1 MKEPPVVL
9 PPLKLHKGAKY
20 TYVFTYRGVW
30 EPAVKDEAGNIIK
43 KGRARSV
50 DRKTV
55 GKIDD
60 GQHTGVIKFYDAFL
74 NDYPEL
80 KNYIVI
86 RNSDGTFT
94 FNKRSEVADNAK
106 ATIESSIDTNH
117 KPPKPTAAAT
127 ATATTAAAA
136 TATTAAA
143 SSATTTTAAAAS
155 DTAAVV
161 TSASAGANA
170 AIPVVLPPLKLHKG
184 AKYTYVFTYRGV
196 WEPAVKDEA
205 GNIIKKGRARS
216 VDRKTVGKIDDGQHT
231 GVIKFYDAFLKDYP
245 ELKNYIVVRN
255 SDGTFTFHKLSEKEI
270 HANAALETAFDTNHK
285 TINKPQKLTAAATA
299 TAAAATAAAAAVAS
313 ASASAGANDVTV
325 ADAKSN
331 AYGVFLGTKKAGAIV
346 YLDHLSYKTGVRA
359 ALIKA
364 FSESTDAKLR
374 NATKFANFIET
385 VLYSMLISGEN
396 TLDSLPKFCSEYV
409 LANGVLSN
417 KTTLLKCINQI
428 DEAFVEKFNQNFIQ
442 EYLKNNSDSY
452 KALKNGLMVF
462 ATSTEI
468 DNALHSQLNIQ
479 FICDADKSLLPI
491 CYEVGSTSA
500 GTGASAISSN
510 SNKALPLVDVKN
522 KFAPYDISPDKVCIV
537 ADKEYY
543 SDDNIASLLRSGETF
558 IFNCKL
564 VDGTVVQEVIDKAIS
579 QNIYGNSSF
588 SELKSATTTC
598 ESFTR
603 AYRYDESSV
612 QDKRDCKKATA
623 EIRYHVFFDSEIHFS
638 AVKKLKETLC
648 KLSNSVKNGKKLT
661 PKDEELLKKYSNYD
675 LSKYVE
681 GKPNP
686 SPEYSATALEQ
697 ATKYE
702 GFWVLA
708 TNDFNLTSAKVLERY
723 KSLQAVDTLM
733 HSTNEL
739 VVGSSKAK
747 QGINL
752 HSHIFLQYVVAIFKA
767 AIRHDIDRANTN
779 VGSSI
784 LNVPTDNSS
793 SYQAVFEA
801 LNGITVDE
809 YANGIVC
816 KPIAEAHALILKCL
830 GVPIPKSML

>member
-9 PPLKLHKGAKY
+9 PPLKLHKGAKH

-106 ATIESSIDTNH
+106 ATIESALDTNH
-117 KPPKPTAAAT
+117 KPTQPT
-127 ATATTAAAA
+127 AAA

-143 SSATTTTAAAAS
+143 TA
-155 DTAAVV
+155 V

-184 AKYTYVFTYRGV
+184 AKHTYVFTYRGV

-205 GNIIKKGRARS
+205 GNIIKKGQTRS

-270 HANAALETAFDTNHK
+270 HANATLETAFDTNHK
-285 TINKPQKLTAAATA
+285 TIIKPPKLTAAASA
-299 TAAAATAAAAAVAS
+299 TAAVAS
-313 ASASAGANDVTV
+313 AGANAVTV

-346 YLDHLSYKTGVRA
+346 YLDHLSDKTGVRA

-364 FSESTDAKLR
+364 FSESTDAKLH
-374 NATKFANFIET
+374 NAIKFANFIET

-409 LANGVLSN
+409 LANGVLGN
-417 KTTLLKCINQI
+417 KTTLLKYINQI
-428 DEAFVEKFNQNFIQ
+428 DEAFVEKFHQNFVQ
-442 EYLKNNSDSY
+442 DYLKSNSDSN
-452 KALKNGLMVF
+452 KALKNGLTVF

-468 DNALHSQLNIQ
+468 DSALHSQLNIQ

-500 GTGASAISSN
+500 GTGTGTGASAISSN
-510 SNKALPLVDVKN
+510 SNKPLPLVDVKN

-564 VDGTVVQEVIDKAIS
+564 GDGTVVQEVIEQAIS

-638 AVKKLKETLC
+638 AVKKLKDTLC
-648 KLSNSVKNGKKLT
+648 ELSDAVENGKKLT

-686 SPEYSATALEQ
+686 YPEFSSIKVEEN
-697 ATKYE
+697 TKYE

-767 AIRHDIDRANTN
+767 AIRHDIDRANVN

-784 LNVPTDNSS
+784 LHVPTDNSS

-801 LNGITVDE
+801 LNVITVDE

-816 KPIAEAHALILKCL
+816 KPIAEEHALILKCL

>member
-1 MKEPPVVL
+1 M
-9 PPLKLHKGAKY
+9 
-20 TYVFTYRGVW
+20 
-30 EPAVKDEAGNIIK
+30 
-43 KGRARSV
+43 
-50 DRKTV
+50 
-55 GKIDD
+55 
-60 GQHTGVIKFYDAFL
+60 
-74 NDYPEL
+74 
-80 KNYIVI
+80 
-86 RNSDGTFT
+86 
-94 FNKRSEVADNAK
+94 
-106 ATIESSIDTNH
+106 
-117 KPPKPTAAAT
+117 
-127 ATATTAAAA
+127 
-136 TATTAAA
+136 
-143 SSATTTTAAAAS
+143 
-155 DTAAVV
+155 
-161 TSASAGANA
+161 
-170 AIPVVLPPLKLHKG
+170 
-184 AKYTYVFTYRGV
+184 
-196 WEPAVKDEA
+196 
-205 GNIIKKGRARS
+205 
-216 VDRKTVGKIDDGQHT
+216 
-231 GVIKFYDAFLKDYP
+231 
-245 ELKNYIVVRN
+245 
-255 SDGTFTFHKLSEKEI
+255 
-270 HANAALETAFDTNHK
+270 
-285 TINKPQKLTAAATA
+285 INKPQKLTAAASATA

-313 ASASAGANDVTV
+313 ASAGANAVTV

-331 AYGVFLGTKKAGAIV
+331 AYGVFLGTKKSGAIV
-346 YLDHLSYKTGVRA
+346 YLDHLSDKTGVRA

-364 FSESTDAKLR
+364 FSESTNAKLR
-374 NATKFANFIET
+374 DATKFANLIET

-409 LANGVLSN
+409 LANGVLGN
-417 KTTLLKCINQI
+417 KTTLLKYINQI
-428 DEAFVEKFNQNFIQ
+428 DEAFVEKFHQNFVQ
-442 EYLKNNSDSY
+442 DYLKSNSDSN
-452 KALKNGLMVF
+452 KALKNGLTVF

-468 DNALHSQLNIQ
+468 DSALHSQLNIQ

-500 GTGASAISSN
+500 GTGTGTGASAISSN
-510 SNKALPLVDVKN
+510 SNKALPLVDVKH

-564 VDGTVVQEVIDKAIS
+564 GDGTVVQEVIEQAIS

-638 AVKKLKETLC
+638 AVKKLKDTLC
-648 KLSNSVKNGKKLT
+648 ELSDAVENGKNLT

-686 SPEYSATALEQ
+686 YPEFSSIKVEEN
-697 ATKYE
+697 TKYE

-723 KSLQAVDTLM
+723 KSLQAVDTSI
-733 HSTNEL
+733 HGTNEF

>member
-1 MKEPPVVL
+1 MI
-9 PPLKLHKGAKY
+9 
-20 TYVFTYRGVW
+20 
-30 EPAVKDEAGNIIK
+30 N
-43 KGRARSV
+43 
-50 DRKTV
+50 
-55 GKIDD
+55 
-60 GQHTGVIKFYDAFL
+60 
-74 NDYPEL
+74 
-80 KNYIVI
+80 
-86 RNSDGTFT
+86 
-94 FNKRSEVADNAK
+94 
-106 ATIESSIDTNH
+106 
-117 KPPKPTAAAT
+117 KPPK
-127 ATATTAAAA
+127 
-136 TATTAAA
+136 
-143 SSATTTTAAAAS
+143 
-155 DTAAVV
+155 
-161 TSASAGANA
+161 
-170 AIPVVLPPLKLHKG
+170 L
-184 AKYTYVFTYRGV
+184 
-196 WEPAVKDEA
+196 
-205 GNIIKKGRARS
+205 
-216 VDRKTVGKIDDGQHT
+216 
-231 GVIKFYDAFLKDYP
+231 
-245 ELKNYIVVRN
+245 
-255 SDGTFTFHKLSEKEI
+255 
-270 HANAALETAFDTNHK
+270 
-285 TINKPQKLTAAATA
+285 
-299 TAAAATAAAAAVAS
+299 TAAAATAAAAAAV
-313 ASASAGANDVTV
+313 ASASAGANAVTV

-346 YLDHLSYKTGVRA
+346 YLDHLSDKTGVRA

-364 FSESTDAKLR
+364 FSESTDAKLH
-374 NATKFANFIET
+374 NAIKFANFIET

-409 LANGVLSN
+409 LANGVLGN
-417 KTTLLKCINQI
+417 KTTLLKYINQI
-428 DEAFVEKFNQNFIQ
+428 DEAFVEKFHQNFVQ
-442 EYLKNNSDSY
+442 DYLKSNSDSN
-452 KALKNGLMVF
+452 KALKNGLTVF

-500 GTGASAISSN
+500 GAGTGAIAISSN

-564 VDGTVVQEVIDKAIS
+564 GDGTVVQEVIEQAIS

-603 AYRYDESSV
+603 AYRHDGTSV
-612 QDKRDCKKATA
+612 QDKMDCKKATA

-638 AVKKLKETLC
+638 AAKKLKDTLC
-648 KLSNSVKNGKKLT
+648 ELSDAVENGKKLT

-681 GKPNP
+681 GKTNP
-686 SPEYSATALEQ
+686 APEFSFIKVEEN
-697 ATKYE
+697 TKYE

-723 KSLQAVDTLM
+723 KSLQAVDTSM
-733 HSTNEL
+733 HGTNEL

-767 AIRHDIDRANTN
+767 AIRHDIDRANAN

-801 LNGITVDE
+801 LNVITVDE

-816 KPIAEAHALILKCL
+816 KPIAEEHALIIKCL

>member
-1 MKEPPVVL
+1 M
-9 PPLKLHKGAKY
+9 
-20 TYVFTYRGVW
+20 
-30 EPAVKDEAGNIIK
+30 
-43 KGRARSV
+43 
-50 DRKTV
+50 

-80 KNYIVI
+80 KNYIVT

-106 ATIESSIDTNH
+106 ATIESALDTNH
-117 KPPKPTAAAT
+117 KPTKPTAAAT
-127 ATATTAAAA
+127 ATATTAASA

-143 SSATTTTAAAAS
+143 TATAAAA
-155 DTAAVV
+155 AV

-184 AKYTYVFTYRGV
+184 AKHTYVFTYRGV

-205 GNIIKKGRARS
+205 GNIIKKGQTRS

-255 SDGTFTFHKLSEKEI
+255 ADGTFTFHKLSEKEI
-270 HANAALETAFDTNHK
+270 HANATLETAFDINHN
-285 TINKPQKLTAAATA
+285 TINKPPKLTAAASASATA
-299 TAAAATAAAAAVAS
+299 TAAAATAAAAV
-313 ASASAGANDVTV
+313 ASASAGANAVTV

-374 NATKFANFIET
+374 DANKLANNIET

-409 LANGVLSN
+409 LANGVLGN
-417 KTTLLKCINQI
+417 KTTLLKYINQI
-428 DEAFVEKFNQNFIQ
+428 DEAFVEKFHQNFIQ
-442 EYLKNNSDSY
+442 EYLKNNSDSN

-500 GTGASAISSN
+500 GAGTGASAISSN
-510 SNKALPLVDVKN
+510 SNKALPLVDVKH
-522 KFAPYDISPDKVCIV
+522 KFAPYDISHDKVCIV

-564 VDGTVVQEVIDKAIS
+564 GDGTVVQEVIEQAIS
-579 QNIYGNSSF
+579 QNIYGNNSCF
-588 SELKSATTTC
+588 ELNSATTNYDA
-598 ESFTR
+598 FTS
-603 AYRYDESSV
+603 AYNSS
-612 QDKRDCKKATA
+612 DSNATKL
-623 EIRYHVFFDSEIHFS
+623 RYHVFFDSDIHFL
-638 AVKKLKETLC
+638 AVKNLNLQLC
-648 KLSNSVKNGKKLT
+648 KLRKSVMAGENLT
-661 PKDEELLKKYSNYD
+661 QNDKELIEQYSNYD

-686 SPEYSATALEQ
+686 YPEFSSIKVEEN
-697 ATKYE
+697 TKYE

-747 QGINL
+747 QGFDL

-767 AIRHDIDRANTN
+767 AIRHDIDRANAN

-801 LNGITVDE
+801 LNVITVDE

-816 KPIAEAHALILKCL
+816 KPIAEEHALILKCL

>member
-9 PPLKLHKGAKY
+9 PPLKLHKGAKH

-106 ATIESSIDTNH
+106 ATIESALDTNH
-117 KPPKPTAAAT
+117 KPTKPT
-127 ATATTAAAA
+127 AAA

-143 SSATTTTAAAAS
+143 TA
-155 DTAAVV
+155 V
-161 TSASAGANA
+161 TSSSAGANA

-184 AKYTYVFTYRGV
+184 AKHTYVFTYRGV

-205 GNIIKKGRARS
+205 GNIIKKGQTRS

-270 HANAALETAFDTNHK
+270 HANATLETAFDTNHK
-285 TINKPQKLTAAATA
+285 TLNKPPKL
-299 TAAAATAAAAAVAS
+299 TAAAAAVAS
-313 ASASAGANDVTV
+313 ASAGANAVTV

-346 YLDHLSYKTGVRA
+346 YLDHLSDKTGVRA

-364 FSESTDAKLR
+364 FSESTDAKLH
-374 NATKFANFIET
+374 NAIKFANFIET

-409 LANGVLSN
+409 LANGVLGN
-417 KTTLLKCINQI
+417 KTTLLKYINQI
-428 DEAFVEKFNQNFIQ
+428 DEAFVEKFHQNFIQ

-500 GTGASAISSN
+500 GAGTGASAISSN
-510 SNKALPLVDVKN
+510 SNKALPLVDVKH

-564 VDGTVVQEVIDKAIS
+564 GDGTVVQEVIEQAIS

-603 AYRYDESSV
+603 AYRHDESSV

-638 AVKKLKETLC
+638 AVKKLKDTLC
-648 KLSNSVKNGKKLT
+648 ELSDAVENGKKLT

-686 SPEYSATALEQ
+686 YPEFSSIKVEEN
-697 ATKYE
+697 TKYE

-723 KSLQAVDTLM
+723 KSLQAVDTSM
-733 HSTNEL
+733 HGTNEL

-767 AIRHDIDRANTN
+767 AIRHDIDRANVN

-784 LNVPTDNSS
+784 LHVPTDNSS

-801 LNGITVDE
+801 LNVITVDE

-816 KPIAEAHALILKCL
+816 KPIAEEHALILKCL

>member
-9 PPLKLHKGAKY
+9 PPLKLHKGAKH

-30 EPAVKDEAGNIIK
+30 EPAVKDEVGNIIK

-86 RNSDGTFT
+86 RNSDGSFT
-94 FNKRSEVADNAK
+94 FDKRSEVADNAK
-106 ATIESSIDTNH
+106 ATIESALDTNH
-117 KPPKPTAAAT
+117 KPTKPTAAAT
-127 ATATTAAAA
+127 ATAAAASSATATATATATTATATAAAA
-136 TATTAAA
+136 TA
-143 SSATTTTAAAAS
+143 
-155 DTAAVV
+155 V

-184 AKYTYVFTYRGV
+184 AKHTYVFTYRGV
-196 WEPAVKDEA
+196 WQPAVKDEA

-270 HANAALETAFDTNHK
+270 HANATLETAFDTNHK
-285 TINKPQKLTAAATA
+285 TINKPPKLTAAATA
-299 TAAAATAAAAAVAS
+299 TATAAT
-313 ASASAGANDVTV
+313 

-346 YLDHLSYKTGVRA
+346 YLDHLSSKTGVRS

-364 FSESTDAKLR
+364 FSESTDAKPR
-374 NATKFANFIET
+374 GAIKFANFIET

-396 TLDSLPKFCSEYV
+396 TLDSLSKFCSEYV
-409 LANGVLSN
+409 LANGVLGN
-417 KTTLLKCINQI
+417 KTTLLKYINQI
-428 DEAFVEKFNQNFIQ
+428 DEAFVEKFHQNFIQ
-442 EYLKNNSDSY
+442 DYLKNNSDSD

-462 ATSTEI
+462 ATNTEI
-468 DNALHSQLNIQ
+468 DNALHSQFNIQ

-500 GTGASAISSN
+500 GAGASAISSN
-510 SNKALPLVDVKN
+510 SNKALPLVDVKH
-522 KFAPYDISPDKVCIV
+522 KFAPYDISPDKVCFV

-564 VDGTVVQEVIDKAIS
+564 GDGTVVHEIIDQAIS
-579 QNIYGNSSF
+579 QNIYGNNSCF
-588 SELKSATTTC
+588 ELNSATTNYDA
-598 ESFTR
+598 FTS
-603 AYRYDESSV
+603 AYNY
-612 QDKRDCKKATA
+612 A
-623 EIRYHVFFDSEIHFS
+623 ETNIKLRYHVFFDSDIHFL
-638 AVKKLKETLC
+638 AVKNLNLQLC
-648 KLSNSVKNGKKLT
+648 KLRKSVMAGENLT
-661 PKDEELLKKYSNYD
+661 QNDKELIEQYSNYD

-681 GKPNP
+681 GKTNP
-686 SPEYSATALEQ
+686 APEFSSIKVEEN
-697 ATKYE
+697 TKYE
-702 GFWVLA
+702 GFCVLA

-723 KSLQAVDTLM
+723 KSLQAVDTSM

-752 HSHIFLQYVVAIFKA
+752 HSNIFLQYVVAIFKA
-767 AIRHDIDRANTN
+767 AIRHDIDRANVN

>member
-9 PPLKLHKGAKY
+9 PPLKLHKDAKY

-106 ATIESSIDTNH
+106 ATIESALDTNH
-117 KPPKPTAAAT
+117 KPTKPT
-127 ATATTAAAA
+127 AAA

-143 SSATTTTAAAAS
+143 ASATATTAAAT
-155 DTAAVV
+155 TATTAV

-184 AKYTYVFTYRGV
+184 AKQTYVFTYRGV
-196 WEPAVKDEA
+196 WQPAVKDEA

-255 SDGTFTFHKLSEKEI
+255 ADGTFTFHKLSENEI
-270 HANAALETAFDTNHK
+270 HANATLETAFDTNHK
-285 TINKPQKLTAAATA
+285 TISKPPKLTAAASATA
-299 TAAAATAAAAAVAS
+299 TAAAATAA
-313 ASASAGANDVTV
+313 
-325 ADAKSN
+325 AKSN

-346 YLDHLSYKTGVRA
+346 YLDHLSDKTGVRA
-359 ALIKA
+359 SLIKA

-374 NATKFANFIET
+374 DATKFANFIET
-385 VLYSMLISGEN
+385 VLYSMLISGED

-409 LANGVLSN
+409 LANGVLGK
-417 KTTLLKCINQI
+417 KTTLLKYINQI
-428 DEAFVEKFNQNFIQ
+428 DEAFVEKFHQNFIQ
-442 EYLKNNSDSY
+442 DYLKNNSDSD

-500 GTGASAISSN
+500 SASASTISNSSN
-510 SNKALPLVDVKN
+510 SNKALPLVDVKR

-564 VDGTVVQEVIDKAIS
+564 GDGTVVHEIIDQAIS

-603 AYRYDESSV
+603 TYRYEGTSV
-612 QDKRDCKKATA
+612 QDKMDCKKATA

-638 AVKKLKETLC
+638 AVKKLKDTLC
-648 KLSNSVKNGKKLT
+648 ELSDAVENGKKLT
-661 PKDEELLKKYSNYD
+661 PKDDELLKKYSNYD

-686 SPEYSATALEQ
+686 YPEFSSIKVEEN
-697 ATKYE
+697 TKYE

-723 KSLQAVDTLM
+723 KSLQAGDTSI
-733 HSTNEL
+733 HGTNEL
-739 VVGSSKAK
+739 VVGSSKSK

-767 AIRHDIDRANTN
+767 AIRHDIDRANVN